1 MIRISQLKLPI
12 AHTKIQLEKK
22 IAKTLKNPGNSF
34 TYEIK
39 KQSLDCRHKNDK
51 IFVYTIDVKI
61 KDEQKI
67 VRKVNNNNVMLIK
80 EKTYEFP
87 SPGETPL
94 QHPPVIVGSGPAG
107 LFCGWYLAKA
117 GYCPIILERGEE
129 ADKRQKTVE
138 NFWKNGVLDPESN
151 VQFGEGGAGTF
162 SDGKL
167 NTLVKDPY
175 GRNQE
180 VLKRFVAAGAP
191 EEIIYQQKP
200 HLGTDVLVGIVER
213 MRHEIEDMGGK
224 FCFRSRMTDLIFEND
239 VLKEVEIN
247 NDRKIPAEVC
257 VLAPGHSARD
267 TFEMLEKRG
276 VYMEPKSFA
285 VGLRIEHPQEMIN
298 MDLYGEPEN
307 ELLGAASYKV
317 THKCENGRGVYSFC
331 MCPGGYVVNASSEP
345 GHLAVNG
352 MSYQAR
358 DSRNANSAMIVTV
371 TPEDFPEKGALGGVE
386 FQRDLERKAWE
397 LGEGRIPVQL
407 FGDFCKDQVS
417 KALGEVTPCMKGEYV
432 LTNVRSVLPKAV
444 GDSIEEGVKAF
455 GKKIFGFDRE
465 DALLSGIESRTSS
478 PVRIVRN
485 QELTANIEGIYPC
498 GEGAGYAGG
507 ITSAAMDGIKVAE
520 TVCRKYAVNSY
531 DNM

>member
-12 AHTKIQLEKK
+12 THTQAQLEKK
-22 IAKTLKNPGNSF
+22 ILKTLKNPGSSF

-67 VRKVNNNNVMLIK
+67 VEKVNNNNITLTK
-80 EKTYEFP
+80 EKQYQFP
-87 SPGETPL
+87 QSGETPL
-94 QHPPVIVGSGPAG
+94 IHPPVIVGSGPAG
-107 LFCGWYLAKA
+107 LFCGWYLAKT

-175 GRNQE
+175 GRNHE

-200 HLGTDVLVGIVER
+200 HLGTDVLVGIVEK

-224 FCFRSRMTDLIFEND
+224 FCFRSKVTDLIFENGA
-239 VLKEVEIN
+239 LKEVEIN
-247 NDRKIPAEVC
+247 NSEKIPAEVC
-257 VLAPGHSARD
+257 VLALGHSARD
-267 TFEMLEKRG
+267 TFEMLQKRG

-317 THKCENGRGVYSFC
+317 THKCESGRGVYSFC
-331 MCPGGYVVNASSEP
+331 MCPV
-345 GHLAVNG
+345 
-352 MSYQAR
+352 
-358 DSRNANSAMIVTV
+358 
-371 TPEDFPEKGALGGVE
+371 
-386 FQRDLERKAWE
+386 
-397 LGEGRIPVQL
+397 
-407 FGDFCKDQVS
+407 
-417 KALGEVTPCMKGEYV
+417 
-432 LTNVRSVLPKAV
+432 
-444 GDSIEEGVKAF
+444 
-455 GKKIFGFDRE
+455 
-465 DALLSGIESRTSS
+465 
-478 PVRIVRN
+478 
-485 QELTANIEGIYPC
+485 
-498 GEGAGYAGG
+498 
-507 ITSAAMDGIKVAE
+507 
-520 TVCRKYAVNSY
+520 
-531 DNM
+531 

>member
-12 AHTKIQLEKK
+12 THTKAQLEKK

-51 IFVYTIDVKI
+51 IFVYTVDVKI

-67 VRKVNNNNVMLIK
+67 VKKVNNNNIMLTK
-80 EKTYEFP
+80 EKQYQFP
-87 SPGETPL
+87 QPGETPL
-94 QHPPVIVGSGPAG
+94 IHPPVIVGSGPAG

-129 ADKRQKTVE
+129 AEKRQKTVE

-175 GRNQE
+175 GRNHE

-200 HLGTDVLVGIVER
+200 HLGTDVLVGIVEK

-224 FCFRSRMTDLIFEND
+224 FCFRSKVTDLIFENGA
-239 VLKEVEIN
+239 LKEVEIN
-247 NDRKIPAEVC
+247 NSEKIPAEVC
-257 VLAPGHSARD
+257 VLALGHSARD
-267 TFEMLEKRG
+267 TFEMLQKRG

-331 MCPGGYVVNASSEP
+331 MCPGGYVMNAASEEKR
-345 GHLAVNG
+345 LVVNG
-352 MSYQAR
+352 MSNYKR
-358 DSRNANSAMIVTV
+358 DNKYANSAILVNV
-371 TPEDFPEKGALGGVE
+371 TPDDFGSSHPLAGMYFQRKLEEKAFELGGS
-386 FQRDLERKAWE
+386 DYS
-397 LGEGRIPVQL
+397 IPVQRVEDYL
-407 FGDFCKDQVS
+407 ENKERGLEADLETIKKEIEQRDYQDMHRAISPLKKADDAIELDTSNMTLEEVVDQV
-417 KALGEVTPCMKGEYV
+417 
-432 LTNVRSVLPKAV
+432 LTLINKTR
-444 GDSIEEGVKAF
+444 EE
-455 GKKIFGFDRE
+455 
-465 DALLSGIESRTSS
+465 
-478 PVRIVRN
+478 
-485 QELTANIEGIYPC
+485 
-498 GEGAGYAGG
+498 
-507 ITSAAMDGIKVAE
+507 
-520 TVCRKYAVNSY
+520 
-531 DNM
+531 

>member
-12 AHTKIQLEKK
+12 KHTQAQLEKK
-22 IAKTLKNPGNSF
+22 ILKTLKNPGSSF

-67 VRKVNNNNVMLIK
+67 VKKVNNNNIMLTK
-80 EKTYEFP
+80 EKQYQFP
-87 SPGETPL
+87 QPGETPL
-94 QHPPVIVGSGPAG
+94 IHPPVIVGSGPAG

-117 GYCPIILERGEE
+117 GYCPVILERGEE

-175 GRNQE
+175 GRNHE

-200 HLGTDVLVGIVER
+200 HLGTDVLVGIVEK

-224 FCFRSRMTDLIFEND
+224 FCFRSKVTDLIFENGA
-239 VLKEVEIN
+239 LKEVEIN
-247 NDRKIPAEVC
+247 NSEKIPAEVC
-257 VLAPGHSARD
+257 VLALGHSARD
-267 TFEMLEKRG
+267 TFEMLQKRG

-345 GHLAVNG
+345 GRLAVNG

-358 DSRNANSAMIVTV
+358 DSINANSAMIVTV

-397 LGEGRIPVQL
+397 LGKGKIPVQL
-407 FGDFCKDQVS
+407 FGDFCKNQS
-417 KALGEVTPCMKGEYV
+417 SEALGDVLPCMKGEYT
-432 LTNVRSVLPKAV
+432 LANVRSILPKAV
-444 GDSIEEGVKAF
+444 GDSIEEGVKFF
-455 GKKIFGFDRE
+455 GKRISGFDRE

-478 PVRIVRN
+478 PVRIVRD
-485 QELTANIEGIYPC
+485 QELVANIGGIYPC

-520 TVCRKYAVNSY
+520 TVCRKYAITK
-531 DNM
+531 